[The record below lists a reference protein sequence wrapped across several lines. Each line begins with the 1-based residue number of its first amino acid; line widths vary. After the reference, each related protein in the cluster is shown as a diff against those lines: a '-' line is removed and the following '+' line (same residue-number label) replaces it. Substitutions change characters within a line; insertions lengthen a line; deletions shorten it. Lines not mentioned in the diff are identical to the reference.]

1 MGATSN
7 PGGAPG
13 GGGSMSH
20 VIVTS
25 RTGEERRVE
34 GEPGQSLM
42 ETLRSADVEGI
53 QALCGGCCACA
64 TCHIYVDP
72 AALNAL
78 PPMARDEQELL
89 EGLEY
94 RRSNSRLS
102 CQLRMGAD
110 LDGLHLTVAPEG

>member
-1 MGATSN
+1 
-7 PGGAPG
+7 
-13 GGGSMSH
+13 MSH

-42 ETLRSADVEGI
+42 ETLRGADVEGI

-72 AALNAL
+72 AALDAL